1 MMNSLNYAKYIKPLK
16 SFQLITRYCLIE
28 SPYWKSFLEHYKSLG
43 VKLFHICVQT
53 NEDEEDFKNK
63 FKSSCPNFKIHRINS
78 KIPPNKA
85 LKEFNCKLLDPN
97 LKHTLLVD
105 SDEFIEIYQFDKWFK
120 KLNDSFDL
128 KIQWSMNMLENIFED
143 NSKGFFGHATKPAC
157 RTELIRKIR
166 SDHRFDLIG
175 FRRNFKNNHLDKSFY
190 ISLIAKYKMPNS
202 VLIHYWSRSIED
214 VILRTIFSRFKS
226 FKQSDQSEF
235 FSKIKSGE
243 LPYRLK
249 MMAYL
254 NIQKEY
260 LNFNYKFRSDYFD
273 KNLENELLRSFGL
286 TEILIDDIYKLYFEF
301 KEKLLQNKKLPRY
314 PSIFCTDMQKMKNY
328 I

>member
-1 MMNSLNYAKYIKPLK
+1 MNS
-16 SFQLITRYCLIE
+16 
-28 SPYWKSFLEHYKSLG
+28 
-43 VKLFHICVQT
+43 
-53 NEDEEDFKNK
+53 
-63 FKSSCPNFKIHRINS
+63 
-78 KIPPNKA
+78 
-85 LKEFNCKLLDPN
+85 
-97 LKHTLLVD
+97 
-105 SDEFIEIYQFDKWFK
+105 
-120 KLNDSFDL
+120 
-128 KIQWSMNMLENIFED
+128 
-143 NSKGFFGHATKPAC
+143 
-157 RTELIRKIR
+157 TELIRKIK

-260 LNFNYKFRSDYFD
+260 LIERLFKKVSVKLKKIFNFYF
-273 KNLENELLRSFGL
+273 S
-286 TEILIDDIYKLYFEF
+286 
-301 KEKLLQNKKLPRY
+301 
-314 PSIFCTDMQKMKNY
+314 CTDQD
-328 I
+328 IHI

>member
-1 MMNSLNYAKYIKPLK
+1 MINSLKYATYIKPLK
-16 SFQLITRYCLIE
+16 SFQVITRYCLIE

-43 VKLFHICVQT
+43 VTLFHICVQT

-78 KIPPNKA
+78 KITPNKA

-97 LKHTLLVD
+97 LKNTLLVD
-105 SDEFIEIYQFDKWFK
+105 SDEFIEIYQFDKWFE
-120 KLNDSFDL
+120 KLNASFDL

-166 SDHRFDLIG
+166 SDHRFELMG
-175 FRRNFKNNHLDKSFY
+175 FSKEFKNRNIDKSIY
-190 ISLIAKYKMPNS
+190 ISLISKYKKPNS
-202 VLIHYWSRSIED
+202 VLIHYWSRSIND

-226 FKQSDQSEF
+226 FKQSDQSDF
-235 FSKIKSGE
+235 FAKIKSGE
-243 LPYRLK
+243 LPFRLK

-254 NIQKEY
+254 NIQRKY
-260 LNFNYKFRSDYFD
+260 LNLNYKFRSDYYNED
-273 KNLENELLRSFGL
+273 LENELLKSYGV
-286 TEILIDDIYKLYFEF
+286 TNILLDDIYKLYFEY
-301 KEKLLQNKKLPRY
+301 KEKLILNKKLPKY
-314 PSIFCTDMQKMKNY
+314 PSIFCTDMQKLKHY